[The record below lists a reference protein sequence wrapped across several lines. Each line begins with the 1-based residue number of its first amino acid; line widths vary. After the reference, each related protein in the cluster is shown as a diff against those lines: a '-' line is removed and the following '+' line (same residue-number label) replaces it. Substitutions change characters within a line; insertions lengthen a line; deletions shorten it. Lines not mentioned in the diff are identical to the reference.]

1 MWVPTIPAQLV
12 FCHLNQTTFF
22 QLLNGGFSPNLATTH
37 ESIYPRNVLETMF
50 ENFQFGGY
58 LTQKHQNCR
67 RSSGTNTD
75 VLWPACPGDTHS
87 SFRVVVQVPGSLQGL
102 VNFFVRHTV
111 SQLYGASHF
120 SNFRTFAYFSYTKRL
135 KYVPFRWYAC
145 TLVSLSKVCE
155 YVSVVYAGDLRQ
167 SSPVR

>member
-58 LTQKHQNCR
+58 LTQNIKIAEGR
-67 RSSGTNTD
+67 
-75 VLWPACPGDTHS
+75 
-87 SFRVVVQVPGSLQGL
+87 QVPIQMYSDQHAQGT
-102 VNFFVRHTV
+102 HTLH
-111 SQLYGASHF
+111 SAL
-120 SNFRTFAYFSYTKRL
+120 
-135 KYVPFRWYAC
+135 
-145 TLVSLSKVCE
+145 
-155 YVSVVYAGDLRQ
+155 
-167 SSPVR
+167 